1 MPMKASDFRQLYRKR
16 DIIEQR
22 LNNFIKFIES
32 MTNIAINDLSEDHF
46 SQIELNTE
54 RTESLFTEFDEI
66 QMSIELNCQDQDI
79 QQEYAKRQRLDTIF
93 SKTFSRARTMLKR
106 KCSDLSSSQSKR
118 LDISHEYSGLE
129 GVKLPPIQLP
139 VFHGDY
145 LKWIEFKD
153 TFEGLI
159 HNNKVLAD
167 IQKYHYLRA
176 SLKGDALKIIQS
188 LDFSAQN
195 YNSAWQTLCNRFDN
209 SRMLVNNHLKALF
222 EIENLNKESAL
233 GLRSMIDSVKKH
245 LFALKSL
252 QLPTEHWDAI
262 MVYLVSGKLDKF
274 SSREWEKRKIDN
286 SLPSLNEFLEFLK
299 NRADFLETI
308 ELSNVTKPDY
318 KSNYQDKR
326 SRSLLTSKSRSCN
339 FCKQNHLIYLC
350 EEFLKLSVA
359 QRWDKIKQLNLCRN
373 CLCTGHSYKQCKS
386 FGCKICKAKHSSLL
400 HENKPSDIHVK
411 ENSSI
416 NFNPNNDSENEP
428 NKVKLS
434 TNTSE
439 NNVNRNEIVLKN
451 NCSNNDY
458 VLLSTAKVRVHDR
471 YGNTHIARVILDSG
485 SQSCFITEDFL
496 NLKQGGS
503 WRRLDVKGPPPPAA
517 PGRTRVEQGK
527 HKSKQKQNEKHKRHS
542 A

>member
-1 MPMKASDFRQLYRKR
+1 
-16 DIIEQR
+16 
-22 LNNFIKFIES
+22 
-32 MTNIAINDLSEDHF
+32 
-46 SQIELNTE
+46 
-54 RTESLFTEFDEI
+54 
-66 QMSIELNCQDQDI
+66 
-79 QQEYAKRQRLDTIF
+79 
-93 SKTFSRARTMLKR
+93 MLKR

-129 GVKLPPIQLP
+129 GVKLPPIQLS

-195 YNSAWQTLCNRFDN
+195 YISAWQTLCNRFDN

-458 VLLSTAKVRVHDR
+458 VLLSTAKVRVYDR

-496 NLKQGGS
+496 RIENTFGLNISPTILALFDFFESNRQFWTLGKFKISENQEKLKS
-503 WRRLDVKGPPPPAA
+503 
-517 PGRTRVEQGK
+517 
-527 HKSKQKQNEKHKRHS
+527 
-542 A
+542 